1 MVARAVPVRHV
12 GAAPRAAADLPQAA
26 ALSNYLYRALGPG
39 AHARALVRPGETV
52 VWAGFAR
59 THYYDIKHLTPTG
72 EPRRGVVSRG
82 FGAVGGFAGAVVAG
96 LLDGADD
103 GPDKPPPADVLVS
116 GPQAGC
122 LAHQHLSA
130 LPSISRVL
138 LRLWVL
144 TSQRLVVFAERPPVD
159 EPPPGNDSLLGKASR
174 FGKGLAKIGRII
186 TDTRATFGDHVEGEP
201 VAPKDF
207 VLAVEIPAARIAG
220 AHGSRVSLVDGSSID
235 FVRGV
240 TGPGWE
246 VSTAEYELKTVTEE
260 VTGHWLRPG
269 ERLVLACAPING
281 YTGVLLDG
289 ELRLPHEPL
298 GDLPEVKLGRLKW
311 PRPAEWTVRN
321 QGADWADDPTVAFW
335 AHATRPEQD
344 AVRFADHLAHTRG
357 DARLTL
363 TSHRAAVVYPTR
375 LLADAAADADK
386 NPFTTF
392 GELPA
397 SSIRSLSAEIVGCG
411 LPSAPVI
418 RLDFTDGSTLL
429 VRDPLTSRR
438 LGT

>member
-1 MVARAVPVRHV
+1 MP
-12 GAAPRAAADLPQAA
+12 
-26 ALSNYLYRALGPG
+26 SNYLHRALGPG

-59 THYYDIKHLTPTG
+59 THYYDIKRLTPVG
-72 EPRRGVVSRG
+72 EPKGSAVGRGL
-82 FGAVGGFAGAVVAG
+82 GAVGDFAGEVVSG
-96 LLDGADD
+96 MLGSEN
-103 GPDKPPPADVLVS
+103 GPDKPPPADVVVF

-122 LAHQHLSA
+122 LAHQHLST
-130 LPSISRVL
+130 LPSISRGL

-144 TSQRLVVFAERPPVD
+144 TSQRLVVFTEQPPVD
-159 EPPPGNDSLLGKASR
+159 EPPSTEDSLLGKASR
-174 FGKGLAKIGRII
+174 FGRGLAKVGRII
-186 TDTRATFGDHVEGEP
+186 TDTRTKFGDNVEGEP
-201 VAPKDF
+201 VAPKAF
-207 VLAVEIPAARIAG
+207 VPAAEIPGAQIAG
-220 AHGSRVSLVDGSSID
+220 VRATRVSLVDGSGID

-240 TGPGWE
+240 AGPAWE
-246 VSTAEYELKTVTEE
+246 TTTAESELKIVTKE

-298 GDLPEVKLGRLKW
+298 GDVPEVKLGKLKW
-311 PRPAEWTVRN
+311 PRPADWTMRTA
-321 QGADWADDPTVAFW
+321 GADWADDPTVAFW

-344 AVRFADHLAHTRG
+344 AVRFADHFAHTRG

-375 LLADAAADADK
+375 LLADAAADAAR

-392 GELPA
+392 SEVPA
-397 SSIRSLSAEIVGCG
+397 SSIRGLTAEPAGCG
-411 LPSAPVI
+411 VPSAPVV